1 MKYKSNSMLALIS
14 PCFEGEGILQ
24 QIRFFQETLRMRV
37 FLFTILNPISFFS
50 RFFNTRKAIEHKAEA
65 RNHFKHFVEKAF
77 GSEIPDD
84 YILRLHTGNKVS
96 TLVDESKK
104 GGYEFIVIDKS
115 KDNYPGALHKNEIDK
130 FISRSFCPV
139 LTINRNYPVARI
151 QKIVIPI
158 DISQTTKK
166 RLYWATHFAKKYN
179 AEVQIVS
186 ALNADIVETKSLAFS
201 NAEKIKNMLTG
212 RGVNCEIVILKVHQQ
227 ESYKVILNYIEE
239 QKPDLVIIRTHQESI
254 FTEARIGKFVSEI
267 VHGCKMPV
275 FAVGYTLHPQPVE
288 LES

>member
-14 PCFEGEGILQ
+14 PCCEGEGILQ

-37 FLFTILNPISFFS
+37 FLLSILKPVSLFP
-50 RFFNTRKAIEHKAEA
+50 RFFNIRKAIDHKTKA
-65 RNHFKHFVEKAF
+65 RTHFKHFVEKVF
-77 GSEIPDD
+77 GGEIPDE
-84 YILRLHTGNKVS
+84 YILRMHSGNKVS
-96 TLVDESKK
+96 TLVNESKK

-115 KDNYPGALHKNEIDK
+115 EDNYPGALNKSEIDK

-139 LTINRNYPVARI
+139 LTINRNCPVAGI

-158 DISQTTKK
+158 DISQATKK

-179 AEVQIVS
+179 AQVQIVA
-186 ALNADIVETKSLAFS
+186 ALNADILETKSLAFS

-227 ESYKVILNYIEE
+227 DSYKVILNYIEE

-288 LES
+288 MES